1 MLSKLLIFMSKSNI
15 SFKFGLLILNFYR
28 YFSQKR
34 YLTDINAIMWQFK
47 KAHDYKLDLENP
59 KTFNEKTQ
67 WLKIYDRNTKHTLFA
82 DKFAVRDYMKNK
94 YGEDGLVPLLF
105 NTTDSREVK
114 IDNMPDFPFIIK
126 PNHASGWYQIIQDKN
141 KIDWVK
147 VSTECRYWLSQNYY
161 LFQREWQYKN
171 IVPRIIVEKLLI
183 PKNGGLPNNYRFHCL
198 SGNVEVVS
206 VNVCFGDPN
215 SFVAKKFNK
224 NWDIL
229 NFDFGVEI
237 KQKNENITI
246 EKPINFD
253 RMVYIAE
260 DIAKDFAYVRV
271 DFFEVDGKLYYGE
284 ITFHDSS
291 GYDKIT
297 PFEWDLK
304 LGSFINLK

>member
-1 MLSKLLIFMSKSNI
+1 
-15 SFKFGLLILNFYR
+15 
-28 YFSQKR
+28 
-34 YLTDINAIMWQFK
+34 
-47 KAHDYKLDLENP
+47 
-59 KTFNEKTQ
+59 
-67 WLKIYDRNTKHTLFA
+67 
-82 DKFAVRDYMKNK
+82 
-94 YGEDGLVPLLF
+94 
-105 NTTDSREVK
+105 
-114 IDNMPDFPFIIK
+114 
-126 PNHASGWYQIIQDKN
+126 
-141 KIDWVK
+141 
-147 VSTECRYWLSQNYY
+147 
-161 LFQREWQYKN
+161 
-171 IVPRIIVEKLLI
+171 
-183 PKNGGLPNNYRFHCL
+183 
-198 SGNVEVVS
+198 VS